1 MDARQKRTVCITIG
15 LICVFTV
22 AGSLLLNWQKKKL
35 PDPKIITSSKPLF
48 SEEAGA
54 VYAEAT
60 KEADDVEETAQ
71 SSGTKL
77 NTDPPKE
84 ENAATSAAMETGT
97 GSELTEKININTA
110 TAEELDRLEGIG
122 PVLSKRIVEY
132 RAQTPFKTIYDIKK
146 VSGIG
151 DKKFEKIKDQITVG
165 GE

>member
-48 SEEAGA
+48 SEVAGA
-54 VYAEAT
+54 AT

-84 ENAATSAAMETGT
+84 ENCNLSGN
-97 GSELTEKININTA
+97 GNRDRFRIN
-110 TAEELDRLEGIG
+110 
-122 PVLSKRIVEY
+122 
-132 RAQTPFKTIYDIKK
+132 
-146 VSGIG
+146 
-151 DKKFEKIKDQITVG
+151 
-165 GE
+165 GEN